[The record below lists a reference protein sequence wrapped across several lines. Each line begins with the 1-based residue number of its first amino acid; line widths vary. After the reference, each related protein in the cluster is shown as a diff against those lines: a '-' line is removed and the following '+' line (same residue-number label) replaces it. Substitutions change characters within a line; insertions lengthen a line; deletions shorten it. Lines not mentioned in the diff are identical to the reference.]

1 MLELKN
7 IKKNYYVAEE
17 TVEALKGVNINFRKN
32 EFVAILGPSGCGKTT
47 LLNIVGGLDRYTD
60 GDLVIRG
67 KSTKDFKDQDWDTYR
82 NHTIGFV
89 FQNYNLIP
97 HQTVLENV
105 ELALT
110 LSGVSKAERR
120 KRAIDALVD
129 VGLADKIYNKPNQ
142 LSGGQ
147 MQRVAIARALVNNPD
162 ILLAD
167 EPTGALDTKTSVQ
180 IMDILKSISKNK
192 LIIMVTHNPQLA
204 DDYANRVIKLVDGV
218 VIDDTNPYE
227 LVEEEVIIEESKKEK
242 KKNIKKTSMSFRT
255 ALSLSFKNL
264 LTKKAR
270 TLMVAFAGSIGIIG
284 IALILSVSNGFQNYI
299 DKVQEDTLST
309 YPIQIDNVTVD
320 ASSMLEQM
328 TATTSKDVE
337 VKDGYITSDDSL
349 MQLAELAQK
358 LKQEAV
364 VTNNLK
370 AFKDYIES
378 TDNIKQY
385 TNAVQY
391 VYDVRLNI
399 FTSSG
404 TQINPNNIFELMM
417 GDYYDEYK
425 DMMGMAGGVMPTT
438 GFNVWSE
445 ILDNKE
451 LIQSQY
457 DLLDGAWPENYND
470 IVIVVDENNQISDYV
485 LYSLG
490 LKDQKEIENL
500 LEKYEKGEEIVYSQS
515 TFTYEEI
522 LNLKYNLVLPYQFY
536 ERDDEVGYWKDISKN
551 ENFFET
557 VKGESIELNV
567 CGILRPKAS
576 ASATSIGGAVGY
588 MSTLASEYTK
598 KAESSDIYLEQ
609 IANPEKNVFT
619 GSKFT
624 GREILTQMI
633 DEYIKQAGLSE
644 EEANTYKAMFDTMS
658 TDQISDFFKK
668 MGIPI
673 SFSNYESNLRD
684 LGYIDYDNPQS
695 IKLYPKDFESKDL
708 ISEEIKKY
716 NEKVDSKDEISYTD
730 YIGIFLSSI
739 SVIIDVITYVLI
751 AFVAIS
757 LVVSSIMIGVI
768 TYISVLE
775 RTKEI
780 GILRSI
786 GARKR
791 DVSRVFTAETV
802 VVGFAA
808 GALGILISVLL
819 IIPINLIINYLAG
832 FPINAASLPALG
844 AVILIAI
851 SVLLTV
857 IAGVFPSKL
866 AAKRDPVEALRSE

>member
-17 TVEALKGVNINFRKN
+17 TVEALKGVSINFRKN

-328 TATTSKDVE
+328 TTTTSKDVE
-337 VKDGYITSDDSL
+337 VKDGYITSNDSL

-358 LKQEAV
+358 LKQEAI

-385 TNAVQY
+385 SNAVQY

-425 DMMGMAGGVMPTT
+425 DMMSMAGGMMPTT

-457 DLLDGAWPENYND
+457 DLLDGTWPKNYND

-515 TFTYEEI
+515 TFTYDEI

-588 MSTLASEYTK
+588 MSTLAIEYTK

-658 TDQISDFFKK
+658 TDQISEFFKK

-739 SVIIDVITYVLI
+739 SVIIDVITYVLV

-832 FPINAASLPALG
+832 FPINAASLPVLG
-844 AVILIAI
+844 GVILIAI

>member
-17 TVEALKGVNINFRKN
+17 TVEALKGVSINFRKN

-299 DKVQEDTLST
+299 DKIQEDTLST

-328 TATTSKDVE
+328 TTTTSKDVE
-337 VKDGYITSDDSL
+337 VKDGYITSNDSL

-358 LKQEAV
+358 LKQEAI

-385 TNAVQY
+385 SNAVQY

-425 DMMGMAGGVMPTT
+425 DMMSMAGGMMPTT

-457 DLLDGAWPENYND
+457 DLLDGTWPKNYND

-515 TFTYEEI
+515 TFTYDEI

-588 MSTLASEYTK
+588 MSTLAIEYTK

-658 TDQISDFFKK
+658 TDQISEFFKK

-739 SVIIDVITYVLI
+739 SVIIDVITYVLV

-832 FPINAASLPALG
+832 FPINAASLPVLG
-844 AVILIAI
+844 GVILIAI

>member
-147 MQRVAIARALVNNPD
+147 MQRVAIARAIVNNPD

-337 VKDGYITSDDSL
+337 VKDGYITSNDSL

-425 DMMGMAGGVMPTT
+425 DMMSMAGGIMPTT

-457 DLLDGAWPENYND
+457 DLLDGTWPKNHND

-588 MSTLASEYTK
+588 MSTLAIEYTK

-739 SVIIDVITYVLI
+739 SVIIDVITYVLV

-808 GALGILISVLL
+808 GALGILISVIL

-832 FPINAASLPALG
+832 FPINAASLPVLG

>member
-105 ELALT
+105 ELAIT

-147 MQRVAIARALVNNPD
+147 MQRVAIARAIVNNPD

-337 VKDGYITSDDSL
+337 VKDGYITSNDSL

-425 DMMGMAGGVMPTT
+425 DMMSMAGGIMPTT

-457 DLLDGAWPENYND
+457 DLLDGTWPKNHND

-588 MSTLASEYTK
+588 MSTLAIEYTK

-739 SVIIDVITYVLI
+739 SVIIDVITYVLV

-808 GALGILISVLL
+808 GALGILISVIL

-832 FPINAASLPALG
+832 FPINAASLPVLG

>member
-17 TVEALKGVNINFRKN
+17 TVEALKGVSINFRKD

-328 TATTSKDVE
+328 TTTTSKDVE
-337 VKDGYITSDDSL
+337 VKDGYITSNDSL

-358 LKQEAV
+358 LKQEAI

-385 TNAVQY
+385 SNAVQY

-425 DMMGMAGGVMPTT
+425 DMMSMAGGMMPTT

-457 DLLDGAWPENYND
+457 DLLDGTWPKNYND

-515 TFTYEEI
+515 TFTYDEI

-588 MSTLASEYTK
+588 MSTLAIEYTK

-658 TDQISDFFKK
+658 TDQISEFFKK

-739 SVIIDVITYVLI
+739 SVIIDVITYVLV

-832 FPINAASLPALG
+832 FPINAASLPVLG
-844 AVILIAI
+844 GVILIAI